1 MIWQRNRGARHSRA
15 SRMRVRQEKKAS
27 GWVTRR
33 RWGGGGREG
42 GRWRVMTESA
52 EGMTIQGEIGRGQ
65 RDPPD
70 GLGQVQREINPLD
83 DPKFG
88 GSRDGGR
95 YVGSVEHTRPGESGH
110 FSGSSRIQIAMPE
123 LVSGVKFC
131 RVNLIYHVYSS
142 LTGSCRGTSRIQ
154 EIKPLQQSCIPVLT
168 PEPPESFCTVGN
180 SADAELH
187 QFGHFRTDPTPPPP

>member
-1 MIWQRNRGARHSRA
+1 
-15 SRMRVRQEKKAS
+15 
-27 GWVTRR
+27 
-33 RWGGGGREG
+33 
-42 GRWRVMTESA
+42 
-52 EGMTIQGEIGRGQ
+52 
-65 RDPPD
+65 
-70 GLGQVQREINPLD
+70 
-83 DPKFG
+83 
-88 GSRDGGR
+88 
-95 YVGSVEHTRPGESGH
+95 
-110 FSGSSRIQIAMPE
+110 MPE